1 MRIVMALGDGDDV
14 AFAMPTYPEA
24 LYRFVR
30 AGASVT
36 VSVRAVRPAA
46 APVVSGL

>member
-14 AFAMPTYPEA
+14 AFAMPGHPQA

-30 AGASVT
+30 TGESVT
-36 VSVRAVRPAA
+36 VSVRPVRPAI
-46 APVVSGL
+46 PTGL